1 VEKGVTMK
9 RGCVWRVLFLFACL
23 PVLSVAG
30 ETGLP
35 SPVVPAGLGVATH
48 FTDPAPGEMKR
59 LAEAGYRMIR
69 TDLEW
74 GGIERAPGHYDFAAY
89 DRLQGHLARAG
100 VRPMFI
106 LDYGNR
112 LYDHGKAPR
121 SDSARAAF
129 ARFAAAAARHF
140 RGQGVIWEIWNEP
153 NISARR
159 GRSGPQSILVA
170 SPFHVLD
177 R

>member
-1 VEKGVTMK
+1 MTMK
-9 RGCVWRVLFLFACL
+9 RACVWRVLFLFLFACS
-23 PVLSVAG
+23 PVVSVAG

-89 DRLQGHLARAG
+89 DRL
-100 VRPMFI
+100 
-106 LDYGNR
+106 
-112 LYDHGKAPR
+112 
-121 SDSARAAF
+121 
-129 ARFAAAAARHF
+129 
-140 RGQGVIWEIWNEP
+140 
-153 NISARR
+153 
-159 GRSGPQSILVA
+159 
-170 SPFHVLD
+170 
-177 R
+177 

>member
-1 VEKGVTMK
+1 
-9 RGCVWRVLFLFACL
+9 
-23 PVLSVAG
+23 
-30 ETGLP
+30 
-35 SPVVPAGLGVATH
+35 
-48 FTDPAPGEMKR
+48 
-59 LAEAGYRMIR
+59 
-69 TDLEW
+69 
-74 GGIERAPGHYDFAAY
+74 
-89 DRLQGHLARAG
+89 
-100 VRPMFI
+100 MFI

-112 LYDHGKAPR
+112 LYDHGQAPR

-170 SPFHVLD
+170 SPFYVLD

>member
-1 VEKGVTMK
+1 VEKGMTMK
-9 RGCVWRVLFLFACL
+9 RACVWRVLFLFACL

-48 FTDPAPGEMKR
+48 FTDPAPGEMRR

-89 DRLQGHLARAG
+89 DRL
-100 VRPMFI
+100 
-106 LDYGNR
+106 
-112 LYDHGKAPR
+112 
-121 SDSARAAF
+121 
-129 ARFAAAAARHF
+129 
-140 RGQGVIWEIWNEP
+140 
-153 NISARR
+153 
-159 GRSGPQSILVA
+159 
-170 SPFHVLD
+170 
-177 R
+177 